1 MAYGDFK
8 DLAKRADSDKVLRD
22 KAFYIAKNPKYDGYQ
37 RGLASLVYKH
47 FDKKKSAG
55 GAIKQNETKQNEQ
68 LAEELPKSIIKKIEK
83 IKVYSLFKT
92 NTCGADLT
100 DM

>member
-1 MAYGDFK
+1 M
-8 DLAKRADSDKVLRD
+8 
-22 KAFYIAKNPKYDGYQ
+22 I
-37 RGLASLVYKH
+37 
-47 FDKKKSAG
+47 KKKSAG

-68 LAEELPKSIIKKIEK
+68 LAAELPKSIIKKIEK

>member
-1 MAYGDFK
+1 MMDIK
-8 DLAKRADSDKVLRD
+8 EVLLLW
-22 KAFYIAKNPKYDGYQ
+22 FINI
-37 RGLASLVYKH
+37 LI
-47 FDKKKSAG
+47 KKKSAG

-83 IKVYSLFKT
+83 IKVYSLFKS

>member
-1 MAYGDFK
+1 M
-8 DLAKRADSDKVLRD
+8 
-22 KAFYIAKNPKYDGYQ
+22 I
-37 RGLASLVYKH
+37 
-47 FDKKKSAG
+47 KKKSAG

-83 IKVYSLFKT
+83 IKVYSLFKS